1 MVAVATVIGKV
12 PVIEATG
19 ENCAAPPVN
28 PVPSGVVQV
37 YKVPAG
43 MIPVAVVE
51 GSTVNPTPEQVA
63 AVIGLMLAFGST
75 FTNKEKVVPV
85 QDPETGVTW

>member
-1 MVAVATVIGKV
+1 MVRLPEIT
-12 PVIEATG
+12 ATG
-19 ENCAAPPVN
+19 VDCAAPPVN
-28 PVPSGVVQV
+28 PIPAGFVQV

-43 MIPVAVVE
+43 IIPVADVA

-63 AVIGLMLAFGST
+63 AVIGLILAFGCT

-85 QDPETGVTW
+85 QDPETGVT

>member
-1 MVAVATVIGKV
+1 M

-19 ENCAAPPVN
+19 ENCAAPPAN

-51 GSTVNPTPEQVA
+51 GSTENPTPEQVA
-63 AVIGLMLAFGST
+63 VVSALILALGSRL
-75 FTNKEKVVPV
+75 TNKEKVVPL
-85 QDPETGVTW
+85 QEPEIVLT

>member
-1 MVAVATVIGKV
+1 MVKVPDMVA
-12 PVIEATG
+12 TG
-19 ENCAAPPVN
+19 VNCAAPPAN
-28 PVPSGVVQV
+28 PEPRGVVQV

-43 MIPVAVVE
+43 MIPIADVA

-63 AVIGLMLAFGST
+63 AVIGLMLAFGCT

>member
-1 MVAVATVIGKV
+1 MVKV

-19 ENCAAPPVN
+19 VNWAAAPVN

-43 MIPVAVVE
+43 IVPVAVVAGLTE
-51 GSTVNPTPEQVA
+51 NSTPEQVA
-63 AVIGLMLAFGST
+63 AVIALILAIG
-75 FTNKEKVVPV
+75 
-85 QDPETGVTW
+85 

>member
-1 MVAVATVIGKV
+1 MVKV
-12 PVIEATG
+12 PVMVATG
-19 ENCAAPPVN
+19 VSCAAPPAN
-28 PVPSGVVQV
+28 PIPRGVDHV
-37 YKVPAG
+37 YKVPTG
-43 MIPVAVVE
+43 IIPVAVVA

-63 AVIGLMLAFGST
+63 AVIGLIFAIGCT

>member
-1 MVAVATVIGKV
+1 V

-19 ENCAAPPVN
+19 ENCAAPPLN
-28 PVPSGVVQV
+28 PFPVGVVQV

-51 GSTVNPTPEQVA
+51 GSIENPTPEQVA
-63 AVIGLMLAFGST
+63 VVSALILALGSRL
-75 FTNKEKVVPV
+75 TNKEKVVPL
-85 QDPETGVTW
+85 QEPEIVLT